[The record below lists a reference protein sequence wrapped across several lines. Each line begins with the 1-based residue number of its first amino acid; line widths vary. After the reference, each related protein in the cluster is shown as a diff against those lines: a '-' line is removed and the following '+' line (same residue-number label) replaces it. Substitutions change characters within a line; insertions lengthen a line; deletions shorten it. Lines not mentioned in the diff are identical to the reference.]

1 MELGLRMGEAPARR
15 PLRAAK
21 AAPLKGLSR
30 LDLVLGIGRSEEG
43 EEEKGREEEV
53 ETEEKEEGE
62 GKGSGE
68 APPQL
73 NLEDLLPAPPQR
85 SSPALLRRRWAT
97 ETRNS
102 EASMRGLD
110 VNRSPS
116 AEERASSSSS
126 PNSTVSC
133 PQMDFSAQRGG
144 VQKGG
149 GGGVGAAAAAAVG
162 RASSRV
168 SDEEENGLV
177 RKKLRLSKEQSDSL
191 EESFKEH
198 STLNPKQK
206 LALAEQLNLR
216 PRQVEVWFQNR
227 RARTKLKQTEVHCE
241 YLNRCCQTLMEE
253 NRRLQKK
260 VAELRALQT
269 SCHDFSMHLPATT
282 LSMCPSCERVAPTP
296 TSNSASAAAA
306 SDHQPNSFSAL
317 IPKPRPSSLAVQPA
331 PAASRQSSPAS

>member
-30 LDLVLGIGRSEEG
+30 LALVLGIGRSEEG

-68 APPQL
+68 PPPQL
-73 NLEDLLPAPPQR
+73 NLEALLPAPPQR

-144 VQKGG
+144 
-149 GGGVGAAAAAAVG
+149 GVGAAAAAAVG

-206 LALAEQLNLR
+206 LALSEQLNLR